1 VQHGDLLEIA
11 PRMPGGWGGGGRSL
25 AGKVQRASQH
35 AQVSVSV
42 AAVACS
48 VAALLQQ
55 HASQIAQAVVFVQN
69 FGTRART
76 NFFFWNVIIL
86 Y

>member
-1 VQHGDLLEIA
+1 MQHGDLLEIA

-42 AAVACS
+42 AAAACS

-55 HASQIAQAVVFVQN
+55 HASQIAQAAVFV
-69 FGTRART
+69 RARVPKF
-76 NFFFWNVIIL
+76 FFFWNVIIL